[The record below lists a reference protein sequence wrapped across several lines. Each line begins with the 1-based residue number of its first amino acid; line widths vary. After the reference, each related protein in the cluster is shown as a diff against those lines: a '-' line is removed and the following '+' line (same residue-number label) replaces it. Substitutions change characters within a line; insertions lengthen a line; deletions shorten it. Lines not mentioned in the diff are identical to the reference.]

1 VDHALHAKPGTWTW
15 RRVALYRSDTVPAG
29 NKEVAEVNSLNGL
42 IPTALVFLL
51 VFVVMG
57 VMILWG
63 VSLLDL
69 PG

>member
-1 VDHALHAKPGTWTW
+1 M
-15 RRVALYRSDTVPAG
+15 
-29 NKEVAEVNSLNGL
+29 LNGL

-51 VFVVMG
+51 VFMVMG

>member
-1 VDHALHAKPGTWTW
+1 MPG
-15 RRVALYRSDTVPAG
+15 RQQGGR
-29 NKEVAEVNSLNGL
+29 EVNMLNGL

-51 VFVVMG
+51 VFLVMG

>member
-1 VDHALHAKPGTWTW
+1 MAPGSPSSVGYGAGRKQGGREGEQSERVDP
-15 RRVALYRSDTVPAG
+15 Y
-29 NKEVAEVNSLNGL
+29 SLGVL
-42 IPTALVFLL
+42 LVFL
-51 VFVVMG
+51 VMG

>member
-1 VDHALHAKPGTWTW
+1 MGI
-15 RRVALYRSDTVPAG
+15 YS
-29 NKEVAEVNSLNGL
+29 KEVAEVNSLNGMV
-42 IPTALVFLL
+42 PTALLFLL
-51 VFVVMG
+51 VFLVMG

>member
-1 VDHALHAKPGTWTW
+1 M
-15 RRVALYRSDTVPAG
+15 
-29 NKEVAEVNSLNGL
+29 NMLNGL

-51 VFVVMG
+51 VFLVMG

>member
-1 VDHALHAKPGTWTW
+1 MM
-15 RRVALYRSDTVPAG
+15 
-29 NKEVAEVNSLNGL
+29 NGL

-51 VFVVMG
+51 VFLVMG

-69 PG
+69 PR

>member
-1 VDHALHAKPGTWTW
+1 
-15 RRVALYRSDTVPAG
+15 
-29 NKEVAEVNSLNGL
+29 VNSLSGM
-42 IPTALVFLL
+42 IPTVLLFLL
-51 VFVVMG
+51 VFLVLG

>member
-1 VDHALHAKPGTWTW
+1 
-15 RRVALYRSDTVPAG
+15 
-29 NKEVAEVNSLNGL
+29 VNSISGI
-42 IPTALVFLL
+42 IPTALLFLL
-51 VFVVMG
+51 VFLVMG